1 MSVLDPGWRPGQ
13 AGGDTTESKL
23 MAFTAFSGECEGL
36 DVDAAAELR
45 RAGYEVFR
53 LPDEYRGRLAH
64 PLDDFIEAHIECAD
78 DPRDGSR
85 PGGEAA
91 WLPQRRSGLYQ
102 RRKRS
107 QQPGA

>member
-1 MSVLDPGWRPGQ
+1 MGILDPGARPGQ
-13 AGGDTTESKL
+13 AGGDAAKSKL

-36 DVDAAAELR
+36 DVDAAAAELR

-78 DPRDGSR
+78 DREVRIAIIKDVHAITR
-85 PGGEAA
+85 RTGG
-91 WLPQRRSGLYQ
+91 G
-102 RRKRS
+102 K
-107 QQPGA
+107 